1 MPEEGKGCLVCKR
14 ICTENE
20 VMLFSSVTFL
30 FLFLPIILALVLAT
44 GPRYRNHVL
53 LAGSLLF
60 YAWGEGGYCLLLA
73 GSILINFLL
82 ARRLE
87 TAAGR
92 GRSWLLALGVLLNLT
107 PLFVF
112 KYAAFVLIS
121 LNAVTGAHI
130 LPGLQAGTLHLPVG
144 ISFFTFQA
152 LSYLVDV
159 YRQVVPAERRLVHCG
174 LYIAMFPQLLA
185 GPIVRYHDLAPQLRQ
200 RRLSREGLAA
210 GAERFVLGLG
220 KKVLLADPL
229 GVQADRIFL
238 LPATDLSTPAAWL
251 GALCYTLQLYYDFSG
266 YSDMA
271 IGLGRMFGFV
281 LPENF
286 NYPYISRSIRE
297 FWRRW
302 HMSLSAWLRDYLYI
316 SLGGNRLGTGRTLA
330 NLLLVFLLCGLW
342 HGANWTFVAWGA
354 WHGLFLVLERL
365 VPLRSRS
372 GVLQVAGWLYAT
384 LVVMFGWVLFRSPDF
399 ASALHFLGVMAGS
412 GAQAAGLI
420 VAELSQDTRFR
431 TELLAAV
438 FLATPV
444 YPALRAF
451 MARAAAGSGS
461 VAGSMA
467 TAVAEGGFRLVLFGA
482 VAYFAVISIAARA
495 YHPFLYFQF

>member
-1 MPEEGKGCLVCKR
+1 M
-14 ICTENE
+14 I
-20 VMLFSSVTFL
+20 FSSVTFL
-30 FLFLPIILALVLAT
+30 FLFLPVILGLVLLAGT
-44 GPRYRNHVL
+44 KWRNHVL

-60 YAWGEGGYCLLLA
+60 YAWGEGGYCLLLI
-73 GSILINFLL
+73 GSLLVNFFL

-87 TAAGR
+87 GTTGPGR
-92 GRSWLLALGVLLNLT
+92 KWLLTLGILLNLA

-112 KYAAFVLIS
+112 KYAGFVLAN
-121 LNAVTGAHI
+121 LNAIPGVRLPAGLAHD
-130 LPGLQAGTLHLPVG
+130 ALHLPVG

-159 YRQVVPAERRLVHCG
+159 YRQVVPAERRLVNCG

-185 GPIVRYHDLAPQLRQ
+185 GPIVRYRDLASQLVQ
-200 RRLSREGLAA
+200 RTVSREGLAA

-238 LPATDLSTPAAWL
+238 LAAADLSTPAAWL
-251 GALCYTLQLYYDFSG
+251 GAVCYTLQLYYDFSG

-316 SLGGNRLGTGRTLA
+316 PLGGNRGTTTRTLA
-330 NLLLVFLLCGLW
+330 NLLIVFLVCGLW
-342 HGANWTFVAWGA
+342 HGANWTFVVWGA

-365 VPLRSRS
+365 VPLRSQAKVIRA
-372 GVLQVAGWLYAT
+372 GGWLYAT
-384 LVVMFGWVLFRSPDF
+384 LVVMLGWVVFRSPDL
-399 ASALHFLGVMAGS
+399 ASALRYLGVMAGG
-412 GAQAAGLI
+412 GAAEPGLI
-420 VAELSQDTRFR
+420 VSELARDARFR
-431 TELLAAV
+431 TELLAALI
-438 FLATPV
+438 FAAPV
-444 YPALRAF
+444 YTATRALLTRVA
-451 MARAAAGSGS
+451 AGAGSAAGEAAAALAQG
-461 VAGSMA
+461 A
-467 TAVAEGGFRLVLFGA
+467 FRLLIFVS

>member
-1 MPEEGKGCLVCKR
+1 VLAYLYQEEEQ
-14 ICTENE
+14 I
-20 VMLFSSVTFL
+20 MIFSSVTFL
-30 FLFLPIILALVLAT
+30 FLFLPIILALVLLA
-44 GPRYRNHVL
+44 GKRLRNHVL
-53 LAGSLLF
+53 LAASLLF
-60 YAWGEGGYCLLLA
+60 YAWGEGGYCLLLI
-73 GSILINFLL
+73 GSVLVNFFL

-87 TAAGR
+87 GAAGP
-92 GRSWLLALGVLLNLT
+92 GRKWLLSLGILLNLA

-112 KYAAFVLIS
+112 KYARFVVES
-121 LNAVTGAHI
+121 LNAIPGVSLFA
-130 LPGLQAGTLHLPVG
+130 GLQHNSLHLPVG

-159 YRQVVPAERRLVHCG
+159 YRQTVPAERRLVNCG

-185 GPIVRYHDLAPQLRQ
+185 GPIVRYHDLASQLV
-200 RRLSREGLAA
+200 RRSVSREGLAA

-238 LPATDLSTPAAWL
+238 LPAADLSTPEAWL

-316 SLGGNRLGTGRTLA
+316 PLGGNRKGTWRTLV
-330 NLLLVFLLCGLW
+330 NLLLVFLVCGLW
-342 HGANWTFVAWGA
+342 HGANWTFVLWGA

-365 VPLRSRS
+365 VPVRSQS
-372 GVLQVAGWLYAT
+372 KLLQAGGWLYAT
-384 LVVMFGWVLFRSPDF
+384 LVVMLGWVLFRSPDL
-399 ASALHFLGVMAGS
+399 ASALHYLGVMAGG
-412 GAQAAGLI
+412 GADAAGLI
-420 VAELSQDTRFR
+420 AAELAQDARFR
-431 TELLAAV
+431 TELIAAV
-438 FLATPV
+438 IFAAPV
-444 YPALRAF
+444 YVTVRSFLD
-451 MARAAAGSGS
+451 RAAASAGS
-461 VAGSMA
+461 VVGGAA
-467 TAVAEGGFRLVLFGA
+467 AAFARGGFRLFLFGV
-482 VAYFAVISIAARA
+482 VAYFSVISIAARA

>member
-1 MPEEGKGCLVCKR
+1 M
-14 ICTENE
+14 I
-20 VMLFSSVTFL
+20 FSSVTFL
-30 FLFLPIILALVLAT
+30 FLFLPVILALVLLA
-44 GPRYRNHVL
+44 GPRYRNPVL

-60 YAWGEGGYCLLLA
+60 YAWGEGGYCLLLIGSVLGNFFLANWLEGAA
-73 GSILINFLL
+73 G
-82 ARRLE
+82 ARRK
-87 TAAGR
+87 
-92 GRSWLLALGVLLNLT
+92 WLLAFGILLNLA

-112 KYAAFVLIS
+112 KYAGFVLSS
-121 LNAVTGAHI
+121 LNAIPGVN
-130 LPGLQAGTLHLPVG
+130 LFPGLQAGTLHLPVG

-159 YRQVVPAERRLVHCG
+159 YRQVVPAERRLVNCG

-185 GPIVRYHDLAPQLRQ
+185 GPIVRYHDLARQLVQ
-200 RRLSREGLAA
+200 RSVSREGLAA

-229 GVQADRIFL
+229 GMQADRIFL
-238 LPATDLSTPAAWL
+238 LPIADLSTPVAWL

-316 SLGGNRLGTGRTLA
+316 PLGGNRKGSGRTMI

-342 HGANWTFVAWGA
+342 HGANWTFVVWGA
-354 WHGLFLVLERL
+354 WHGLFLVLERI
-365 VPLRSRS
+365 VPLQTQSRL
-372 GVLQVAGWLYAT
+372 LQAGGWLYAT
-384 LVVMFGWVLFRSPDF
+384 LVVMLGWVLFRSPDF
-399 ASALHFLGVMAGS
+399 SSALHYLGVMAGGGS
-412 GAQAAGLI
+412 EAAGLI
-420 VAELSQDTRFR
+420 AAELAQDAKFR
-431 TELLAAV
+431 TELVAALIFAV
-438 FLATPV
+438 PVYREVRSFLA
-444 YPALRAF
+444 RAVES
-451 MARAAAGSGS
+451 AGATAGGAAAALGQG
-461 VAGSMA
+461 A
-467 TAVAEGGFRLVLFGA
+467 FRLLLLGT
-482 VAYFAVISIAARA
+482 VAYFSVIAIAARA

>member
-1 MPEEGKGCLVCKR
+1 M
-14 ICTENE
+14 I
-20 VMLFSSVTFL
+20 FSSVTFL
-30 FLFLPIILALVLAT
+30 FLFLPVILALVLPA
-44 GPRYRNHVL
+44 GPKYRNHVL
-53 LAGSLLF
+53 LVGSLLF
-60 YAWGEGGYCLLLA
+60 YAWGEGGYCLLLI
-73 GSILINFLL
+73 GSVLVNFFL

-87 TAAGR
+87 GTAGPGR
-92 GRSWLLALGVLLNLT
+92 KWLLALGVLLNLA

-112 KYAAFVLIS
+112 KYAGFVLTS
-121 LNAVTGAHI
+121 LNAIPGVNL
-130 LPGLQAGTLHLPVG
+130 LPGLRAGNLHLPVG

-159 YRQVVPAERRLVHCG
+159 YRQVVPAERGLVNCG

-185 GPIVRYHDLAPQLRQ
+185 GPIVRYHDLARQLAQ
-200 RRLSREGLAA
+200 RTVSREGLAA

-229 GVQADRIFL
+229 GVQSDRIFL
-238 LPATDLSTPAAWL
+238 LPAADLSTPAAWL
-251 GALCYTLQLYYDFSG
+251 GAVCYTLQLYYDFSG

-316 SLGGNRLGTGRTLA
+316 PLGGNRGGTGRTLM

-342 HGANWTFVAWGA
+342 HGANWTFVVWGV

-365 VPLRSRS
+365 VPVQTQSRLLRA
-372 GVLQVAGWLYAT
+372 GGWLYAT
-384 LVVMFGWVLFRSPDF
+384 LVVMLGWVLFRSPDLT
-399 ASALHFLGVMAGS
+399 SALQYMQVMAGG
-412 GAQAAGLI
+412 GAEAAGLI
-420 VAELSQDTRFR
+420 AAELAQDAKFR
-431 TELLAAV
+431 TELIAALIFAV
-438 FLATPV
+438 PV
-444 YPALRAF
+444 YPELRSFLVRAVED
-451 MARAAAGSGS
+451 AGSPAGGAAAALVQG
-461 VAGSMA
+461 A
-467 TAVAEGGFRLVLFGA
+467 FRLLLF
-482 VAYFAVISIAARA
+482 
-495 YHPFLYFQF
+495 